1 MSTKMNIRIYT
12 SLDHRSIIP
21 YVQCEDMF
29 PLLILEDSS
38 EELGRDYKLGII
50 ASVFFWSLESILV

>member
-12 SLDHRSIIP
+12 SSDHRSIIA